1 MADPRRATSGYK
13 LLPRTA
19 EVIVAAWAPT
29 VEGCLAQAVRGLV
42 SGFADTRSLRPLQMV
57 AFVCDPS
64 PDDELLV
71 EVLDEAIYLV
81 QTHDVVPV
89 QVAVA
94 SNGEGGLV
102 GEFGVVPRADV
113 TLRGPLP
120 TAVAWHG
127 LRLDWD
133 GSAWRCHVVVEL

>member
-1 MADPRRATSGYK
+1 VAEQSRPASGYK
-13 LLPRTA
+13 SSPRTA

-29 VEGCLAQAVRGLV
+29 VEGCLAQAVHGLV
-42 SGFADTRSLRPLQMV
+42 SGFADVRAVRPRNMV

-64 PDDELLV
+64 PDEELLV

-81 QTHDVVPV
+81 HAHDVIPV

-94 SNGEGGLV
+94 PNTEGGLV

-113 TLRGPLP
+113 TLLGPVP
-120 TAVAWHG
+120 KAVAWHG
-127 LRLDWD
+127 LRLAWD
-133 GSAWRCHVVVEL
+133 GSGWRCHVVVEL

>member
-1 MADPRRATSGYK
+1 
-13 LLPRTA
+13 
-19 EVIVAAWAPT
+19 
-29 VEGCLAQAVRGLV
+29 
-42 SGFADTRSLRPLQMV
+42 MV

-81 QTHDVVPV
+81 HAHDVVPV

-94 SNGEGGLV
+94 RNSEGGLV

-113 TLRGPLP
+113 TLLGPVP
-120 TAVAWHG
+120 KAVAWHG
-127 LRLDWD
+127 LRLDWG
-133 GSAWRCHVVVEL
+133 GSGWRCRVVVEL

>member
-1 MADPRRATSGYK
+1 MAEQSKATSGYK
-13 LLPRTA
+13 LLPRAA

-42 SGFADTRSLRPLQMV
+42 SGFADVRAVRPQQMV
-57 AFVCDPS
+57 AFVCDPG
-64 PDDELLV
+64 PEDELLV

-81 QTHDVVPV
+81 HAHDVVPV

-94 SNGEGGLV
+94 PNSEGGLV

-113 TLRGPLP
+113 TLRGRVP
-120 TAVAWHG
+120 TAVTWHG
-127 LRLDWD
+127 LRLAWD